1 MVDVVIRAPG
11 REKPGYL
18 RRMRRAMEIR
28 ERAQNGGLTVALLD
42 QMIDFVLSEAEG
54 EAPEGVDVR
63 AALLDLSQ
71 DEWDSVFRAATD
83 GGDDGVNP
91 PNGA

>member
-18 RRMRRAMEIR
+18 RRMRRAMEIQ
-28 ERAQNGGLTVALLD
+28 ERAQGGLTVALLD
-42 QMIDFVLSEAEG
+42 QMIDFVLSEAEV

-63 AALLDLSQ
+63 AALLDLSK
-71 DEWDSVFRAATD
+71 DEWDSLFRAAT
-83 GGDDGVNP
+83 GGDDSVNP